1 MNLIKCLNCKK
12 MINRN
17 TTTKIESHEGNFVFE
32 PIRRVIRRG
41 PINSGL
47 ASSASPLFRGL
58 TITLAG

>member
-1 MNLIKCLNCKK
+1 MLNCKK

-41 PINSGL
+41 PTNSGL
-47 ASSASPLFRGL
+47 AQEASPLFCG
-58 TITLAG
+58 I